1 MGRSLLCGAAGF
13 TYIGALVIVTVMGIM
28 LGIVG
33 QSWQTIMKREREEEL
48 IWRGIQYRNA
58 IEKWYKPAAGQHV
71 STPLQELKHLV
82 KDPRSLTTVRYLRR
96 LYPDPVTG
104 KDWQVV
110 KDPNRGI
117 FGVASTS
124 EAKPLKQG
132 NFPEE
137 FKEFEGKSKYSE
149 WQFVYKFQQP
159 GQAGKIGTTPATG
172 TMPGVQATP
181 GSSGGATK

>member
-1 MGRSLLCGAAGF
+1 MGPARCRAAAGF

-48 IWRGIQYRNA
+48 IWRGMQYLNA

-71 STPLQELKHLV
+71 STPLQDLKHLV
-82 KDPRSLTTVRYLRR
+82 KDPRSLSTVRYLRR
-96 LYPDPVTG
+96 LYPDPVTD
-104 KDWQVV
+104 KEWQVI

-117 FGVASTS
+117 VGVASTS
-124 EAKPLKQG
+124 EAKPLKRG
-132 NFPEE
+132 NFPEAL
-137 FKEFEGKSKYSE
+137 KEFEGKSKYSE

-159 GQAGKIGTTPATG
+159 GQPGRPTSPTVTGAPPTSGSPVSTP
-172 TMPGVQATP
+172 Q
-181 GSSGGATK
+181 